1 MGVLEVGVLEV
12 EFWNSSRQEGSF
24 WLKKSTKCCKTAVF
38 PSVPGTRTRRIG
50 ERRAP
55 VLMSKSEPGEG
66 RALRDASERAVYA
79 MLSRRRAG
87 RRNTAL
93 ESFMVVVGE
102 YVVA

>member
-1 MGVLEVGVLEV
+1 
-12 EFWNSSRQEGSF
+12 
-24 WLKKSTKCCKTAVF
+24 
-38 PSVPGTRTRRIG
+38 
-50 ERRAP
+50 
-55 VLMSKSEPGEG
+55 
-66 RALRDASERAVYA
+66 LRDASERAVYA